1 MDNAKAGIPLKFI
14 KGHTMVLD
22 EVSDDQL
29 TKAHPFPWMVRAP
42 IEFMSEEHD
51 VIDATGAVVLG
62 DVDPDTAKALLEA
75 ASKQVVLE
83 RLTHIHIDR
92 SPVRIEYRLEPDEF
106 EMGSDGQTI
115 LKSMKAIKLEPGAI
129 YELDAAGEAE
139 IQRIA
144 RQPQVTET
152 EDGIFISMPGPDTAR
167 TAALEA
173 ALVTAFTTLEK
184 ATAEG
189 TSRDADEED
198 AIVEGLRETIDALGL
213 TGRLPSTEARS

>member
-1 MDNAKAGIPLKFI
+1 MTQATETKPELI
-14 KGHTMVLD
+14 
-22 EVSDDQL
+22 
-29 TKAHPFPWMVRAP
+29 TKAHPFPWTVRAP

-106 EMGSDGQTI
+106 EMGSDGQNI

-144 RQPQVTET
+144 REPQVTET
-152 EDGIFISMPGPDTAR
+152 EDGIFITMPGPDTAR

-173 ALVTAFTTLEK
+173 ALVEVARLLDD
-184 ATAEG
+184 G
-189 TSRDADEED
+189 
-198 AIVEGLRETIDALGL
+198 TIDGWEGSAEAKAILDRVGL
-213 TGRLPSTEARS
+213 AHRVWGNEGKAEQVTA